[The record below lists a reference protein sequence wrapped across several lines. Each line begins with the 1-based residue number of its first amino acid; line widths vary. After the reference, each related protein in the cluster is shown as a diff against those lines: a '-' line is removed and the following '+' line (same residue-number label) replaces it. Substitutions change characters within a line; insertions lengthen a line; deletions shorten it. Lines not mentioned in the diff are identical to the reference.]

1 MYSDPDI
8 QELTRLFQEHY
19 GYMFVIARRHAPSS
33 EAILDIIQQ
42 VFIDFVQNAPKRQWD
57 LEQTIAPL
65 LGRMVR
71 DRALELRRR
80 ERSRTPEVFEQLER
94 RLMDLCER
102 TDPNVVDRARD
113 ELEALKHCSEKLS
126 RKSREYLRRHYE
138 EGESMEKI
146 ARTEKLNPG
155 SLRQT
160 FSRIRIHL
168 RLCIEKYIER

>member
-19 GYMFVIARRHAPSS
+19 GYMFVIARRHAPSP
-33 EAILDIIQQ
+33 EMILDVIQQ
-42 VFIDFVQNAPKRQWD
+42 VFIDFVQNASKRQWN
-57 LEQTIAPL
+57 LEENIAPL
-65 LGRMVR
+65 LGKMVR

-80 ERSRTPEVFEQLER
+80 EQRWTPTVFEELER

-102 TDPNVVDRARD
+102 TDPKVIDETRD
-113 ELEALKHCSEKLS
+113 ELDALKHCSEKLS
-126 RKSREYLRRHYE
+126 PKSREYLKRHYE
-138 EGESMEKI
+138 EGESMENI
-146 ARTEKLNPG
+146 ARSEQLNSG

-160 FSRIRIHL
+160 FSRIRIQL